1 MLKVPIN
8 AKRREKKRK
17 KEREQNEMKGRGLNY
32 GMTLFKSFFHR
43 FSAFATPSTL
53 QGTQSFH

>member
-8 AKRREKKRK
+8 AKRREKKGK

-32 GMTLFKSFFHR
+32 GMTPLKSFLHR
-43 FSAFATPSTL
+43 FSAFTTPSTL

>member
-8 AKRREKKRK
+8 AKRREKKGN

-32 GMTLFKSFFHR
+32 GMTLF
-43 FSAFATPSTL
+43 
-53 QGTQSFH
+53 